1 MASAKQNYKSGQA
14 HGQGQAKT
22 EEWVQS
28 TKDTANA
35 AKDRTANA
43 TQSTKDKTTS
53 AAQSAQESA
62 QYGKDQSAGFLQQE
76 DIRGAT
82 LLICSCNRPEN
93 RQTTSAAQSAQESA
107 QHGKD
112 QSVGFLQQTGEQV
125 KNMAQNAVDNVKNTI
140 GMDENNAKK

>member
-1 MASAKQNYKSGQA
+1 MGEIKKLKKLKTWLYNIFQSKMASAKQNYKSGQA

-35 AKDRTANA
+35 
-43 TQSTKDKTTS
+43 TKDKTAS
-53 AAQSAQESA
+53 AAQSA
-62 QYGKDQSAGFLQQE
+62 KDK
-76 DIRGAT
+76 
-82 LLICSCNRPEN
+82 
-93 RQTTSAAQSAQESA
+93 TTSAAQSAQESA

-112 QSVGFLQQTGEQV
+112 QSAGFLQQTGEQV

>member
-62 QYGKDQSAGFLQQE
+62 QYGKDQSAGFLQQ
-76 DIRGAT
+76 
-82 LLICSCNRPEN
+82 
-93 RQTTSAAQSAQESA
+93 
-107 QHGKD
+107 
-112 QSVGFLQQTGEQV
+112 TGEQV
-125 KNMAQNAVDNVKNTI
+125 KNMAQNTVDSVKNTI
-140 GMDENNAKK
+140 GMAERTSNIAVEVRFLLRKPLSVVIKTFCFSLF